1 MTSKKIAAL
10 KPRDKRFTVTDS
22 HGLTLRVHPTGI
34 KSWVLRLSTGGRVSD
49 LTLGRWPE
57 MSLRQARQEA
67 RRRRREVGLSL
78 PRGYVFRDAFGLW
91 CRLKRG
97 RIASYRSERR
107 MIELHLMPHMGSRP
121 LDEITAPL
129 LIHVVRPLEKAGK
142 QATLKRMLMRC
153 REILDLAVCAGFIP
167 HNPVDRVSRVFAAPI
182 VTPMPSIKWQD
193 LPDAMRVMREAPKR
207 MQILFMLQLATM
219 LRPGEA
225 TKLRREWIDGDMLTI
240 PAKEMKKGREHRVPL
255 TPLALRL
262 LDAAKAESRHPRSSF
277 VFPGRVSSR
286 PISPQ
291 TLAKHLHSTELRGRL
306 VAHGLRS
313 IARSWMADRGVPF
326 EVAEACLSHVAG
338 STVSR
343 AYQRSDY
350 FEARRSV
357 IADWSAF
364 VADCAR
370 RADFLPEILEPMR
383 SDDPTP

>member
-1 MTSKKIAAL
+1 M
-10 KPRDKRFTVTDS
+10 V
-22 HGLTLRVHPTGI
+22 
-34 KSWVLRLSTGGRVSD
+34 
-49 LTLGRWPE
+49 
-57 MSLRQARQEA
+57 
-67 RRRRREVGLSL
+67 
-78 PRGYVFRDAFGLW
+78 
-91 CRLKRG
+91 
-97 RIASYRSERR
+97 
-107 MIELHLMPHMGSRP
+107 ELHLMPLMGSRP

-153 REILDLAVCAGFIP
+153 REILDLAVCAGYIP
-167 HNPVDRVSRVFAAPI
+167 HNPVDRVSRVFAAPV
-182 VTPMPSIKWQD
+182 VTPMPAIQWQG
-193 LPDAMRVMREAPKR
+193 LPDAMRVMREAPMR
-207 MQILFMLQLATM
+207 MQILFMLQLVTM
-219 LRPGEA
+219 LRPGESS
-225 TKLRREWIDGDMLTI
+225 KLKRDWIDGDVLTI
-240 PAKEMKKGREHRVPL
+240 PAAEMKKGREHRVPL

-262 LDAAKAESRHPRSSF
+262 LDAARAESRHPRSGF

-313 IARSWMADRGVPF
+313 VARSWMADRGIPF

-357 IADWSAF
+357 MADWSAF

-370 RADFLPEILEPMR
+370 RADFLTEIIDPMR
-383 SDDPTP
+383 YKDPSS